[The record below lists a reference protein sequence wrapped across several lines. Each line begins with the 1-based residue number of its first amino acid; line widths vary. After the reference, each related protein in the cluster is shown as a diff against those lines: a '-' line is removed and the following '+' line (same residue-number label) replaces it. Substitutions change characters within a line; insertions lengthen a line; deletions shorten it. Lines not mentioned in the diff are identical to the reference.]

1 MFRLTSRRTVSL
13 MTNLPTSF
21 HSSKLASTLALL
33 ETSPDGNLDPSS
45 LNLLQAAKLLKNPIT
60 ALFVGPNA
68 STGAQSLKDSV
79 KCEGLS
85 KIVVVKDDSLAHYLP
100 ENISPL
106 LVELLKGDTYS
117 HFVITSS
124 STGKNILPR
133 LAALIDNQPVCDVV
147 KIEGP
152 NKFVRPIYAGNAL
165 ATIETSQDKKLLS
178 VRASAFDSV
187 EEGKSENVEIVEI
200 PFTNKDAIPIKWLS
214 ANLTKTGR
222 PDLGSAKTIVSGGRA
237 FKDKESFEK
246 YLTPLAD
253 VLDAGIGA
261 TRAAVDN
268 GLCDN
273 SLQIGQTGKIV
284 APNLYIAVGLS
295 GAVQHLAGMKD
306 SGTIVAIN
314 NDPDAPIFKNATYGL
329 EGDVLKIV
337 PELTEK
343 IKAAQK

>member
-1 MFRLTSRRTVSL
+1 MLRLVSRQTVAL
-13 MTNLPTSF
+13 KKNLPASF
-21 HSSKLASTLALL
+21 QSSRLASTLALL
-33 ETSPDGNLDPSS
+33 ETTADGKLDPSS
-45 LNLLQAAKLLKNPIT
+45 LNLLQAAKLLNNPIT
-60 ALFVGPNA
+60 ALLVGPNA
-68 STGAQSLKDSV
+68 SKGAQNLKDSV
-79 KCEGLS
+79 KCEELS
-85 KIVVVKDDSLAHYLP
+85 KIAIVKDESLAHYLP

-106 LVELLKGDTYS
+106 LVELLKDDTFS
-117 HFVITSS
+117 HFVISSS

-133 LAALIDNQPVCDVV
+133 LAALINNQPICDII

-152 NKFVRPIYAGNAL
+152 NKFIRPIYAGNAL
-165 ATIETSQDKKLLS
+165 ATIETAQEKKLLS
-178 VRASAFDSV
+178 VRASAFDSI
-187 EEGKSENVEIVEI
+187 EEGKSEDVEIVEI
-200 PFTNKDAIPIKWLS
+200 PFTNKDNVPIKWLS

-253 VLDAGIGA
+253 VLNAGIGA

-314 NDPDAPIFKNATYGL
+314 NDPDAPIFKTATFGL
-329 EGDVLKIV
+329 EGDALDIV

-343 IKAAQK
+343 IKATQK